1 MSTAPILNTG
11 CAFDSYPPQ
20 QAIEAVVLAWAFC
33 DSCLSV
39 FCEFWRSMI
48 MLLSQWVP
56 LFYRGAADV
65 AAFSGYSFELLQKS
79 TSPAVREPQCLT
91 KLKTVNAKYREI

>member
-20 QAIEAVVLAWAFC
+20 QAIEAVVLAWA
-33 DSCLSV
+33 

-65 AAFSGYSFELLQKS
+65 AAFSGYSFGLLQKS